1 MICCH
6 NNYITPEIMWPFKHA
21 KNADKLK
28 CEFVDFYYFFDRFSL
43 LILFALTK
51 FLFMFILHFCYGG
64 IADCASTSS
73 NLNDKYHEINE

>member
-51 FLFMFILHFCYGG
+51 FLFMFIFAFLLWRNSRLCIYIF
-64 IADCASTSS
+64 
-73 NLNDKYHEINE
+73 KFK